1 MTEQV
6 RVVDGDAPE
15 RPAAVPPGSNWL
27 LFALGFAVGLGVA
40 VVFLTSTGVT
50 TPTAT
55 TADVVGVPITPP
67 EETDPDIR
75 GIGELVEGFPDAM
88 VAMVEIEGRSLTHLL
103 WPIGGPPVERPLPTG
118 GIGMARFDSS
128 GRWFAATTFV
138 PDQEGSLLSV
148 GIASSFAPLVSRVTS
163 FAWHDSESGEL
174 AYTRVSEGE
183 GSLWV
188 VRANRRPVQ
197 VVGGLD
203 PLARVSA
210 WGEWG
215 FVVRDPAANQ
225 MILYNPGGE
234 HRAVLDGAAYGSH
247 PSGWIAATD
256 GELMLVSAGG
266 GVSRLGTEIDAVGAV
281 MNAEFSPDRS
291 LVAVRGDQGLLVV
304 DAGDGTVLRSVSVP
318 GDNSDL
324 TWSSDSR
331 FVAILHFRGVVVVD
345 AFTAEMTTLLGSRSV
360 EAVGVIPL
368 TGS

>member
-15 RPAAVPPGSNWL
+15 RAAHLPPGSNWL

-40 VVFLTSTGVT
+40 VVFLTSTGVNP
-50 TPTAT
+50 PTGT

-75 GIGELVEGFPDAM
+75 GIGEVVEGFPDAL
-88 VAMVEIEGRSLTHLL
+88 VAMLKTEGRSLTHFL
-103 WPIGGPPVERPLPTG
+103 WPIGGPPVERPLPAG
-118 GIGMARFDSS
+118 GVGIARFDSS
-128 GRWFAATTFV
+128 GRWLAATMFV
-138 PDQEGSLLSV
+138 QEEEGSVLSV
-148 GIASSFAPLVSRVTS
+148 GIASRLAPLVSGVTG
-163 FAWHDSESGEL
+163 FAWHDSETGEL

-188 VRANRRPVQ
+188 VHANRRPVH

-215 FVVRDPAANQ
+215 FVVRDPTANQ
-225 MILYNPGGE
+225 MILYNIGGE

-247 PSGWIAATD
+247 PSGWIAASD
-256 GELMLVSAGG
+256 GDLMLVSAGG
-266 GVSRLGTEIDAVGAV
+266 GVSRLGTDIDAVGGV

-291 LVAVRGDQGLLVV
+291 LIAVRGDQGLLVV
-304 DAGDGTVLRSVSVP
+304 DAGDGSVLRSVKVP
-318 GDNSDL
+318 GKNPDL
-324 TWSSDSR
+324 AWSSDSR
-331 FVAILHFRGVVVVD
+331 FVAILQTRGVVVVD
-345 AFTAEMTTLLGSRSV
+345 AFTAEMTTVLESRSV

>member
-6 RVVDGDAPE
+6 RVVDGDVPE
-15 RPAAVPPGSNWL
+15 RPAAGPPRSNWL

-67 EETDPDIR
+67 EDTDPDIP
-75 GIGELVEGFPDAM
+75 GIGEVVDGFPDAM
-88 VAMVEIEGRSLTHLL
+88 VAMLETEGRSLTHLL
-103 WPIGGPPVERPLPTG
+103 WPIGGPPVERPLPAG

-128 GRWFAATTFV
+128 GRWLAATMFV

-148 GIASSFAPLVSRVTS
+148 GIASSFAPLVSGVTS

-174 AYTRVSEGE
+174 AYTQVSGGE

-188 VRANRRPVQ
+188 VHSDRRPSQ

-203 PLARVSA
+203 PMARVSA

-215 FVVRDPAANQ
+215 FVVGDPAANQ
-225 MILYNPGGE
+225 MILYNIGGE
-234 HRAVLDGAAYGSH
+234 YRAVLDGAAYGSH
-247 PSGWIAATD
+247 PSGWIIAFD
-256 GELMLVSAGG
+256 HELMLVSAGG
-266 GVSRLGTEIDAVGAV
+266 GVSRLGTEIDVVGAV

-291 LVAVRGDQGLLVV
+291 LVAVRGDRGLLVV
-304 DAGDGTVLRSVSVP
+304 DAGDGSVLRSATVP
-318 GDNSDL
+318 GDNADL

-331 FVAILHFRGVVVVD
+331 FVAFPHFRGVVVVD
-345 AFTAEMTTLLGSRSV
+345 AASEAMVTVLGNRSV

>member
-15 RPAAVPPGSNWL
+15 RTTAVPPGSNWL

-40 VVFLTSTGVT
+40 VVFLTSTGVNS
-50 TPTAT
+50 PTAT
-55 TADVVGVPITPP
+55 TTDVVAIPTTPEVADTEIP
-67 EETDPDIR
+67 
-75 GIGELVEGFPDAM
+75 GIGELVEGFPDAL
-88 VAMVEIEGRSLTHLL
+88 VAMVELEGRSLTHLL
-103 WPIGGPPVERPLPTG
+103 WPVGGPPVERPLPAG

-128 GRWFAATTFV
+128 GRWFAATTLV
-138 PDQEGSLLSV
+138 PDQEGSVLSV
-148 GIASSFAPLVSRVTS
+148 GIASSFPPLVSGVTS
-163 FAWHDSESGEL
+163 FAWHDSQSGEL
-174 AYTRVSEGE
+174 AYTRVSEGA

-188 VRANRRPVQ
+188 VHANRRPVQ
-197 VVGGLD
+197 VVGRLD
-203 PLARVSA
+203 PLVRVSA

-215 FVVRDPAANQ
+215 FVVWNPVSNQ
-225 MILYNPGGE
+225 MTLYNPGGE

-247 PSGWIAATD
+247 PSGWIVASD

-266 GVSRLGTEIDAVGAV
+266 GVSRLGTDMDNVGAV

-291 LVAVRGDQGLLVV
+291 LIAVRGDHGLLVV
-304 DAGDGTVLRSVSVP
+304 DAGDGSVLRTVRVP
-318 GDNSDL
+318 GDNPDL

-331 FVAILHFRGVVVVD
+331 FVALVHFRGVVVVD
-345 AFTAEMTTLLGSRSV
+345 AFTAEMTTVLGSRSV